1 MGMQTNEVSNNVLK
15 IVAFCHIR
23 SIIDPDTFAFVGLS
37 ASLYLHSWIDR
48 YRYIDRKMCQV
59 NRFNLS
65 IVNSNNQEII

>member
-1 MGMQTNEVSNNVLK
+1 MGMQINEVSNNVLK

-48 YRYIDRKMCQV
+48 YRYIY
-59 NRFNLS
+59 
-65 IVNSNNQEII
+65 I